1 VLNQDGF
8 SPYGKTYNRLKAF
21 YLKLISLNM
30 LISKFDLYKSE
41 WLELV
46 FDDRNKQYGAYE
58 LRQHNG
64 RTMVKAM
71 LIAFVSVI
79 SFALVVGILIK
90 PAVMKVGQIVKLTGV
105 PLINIK
111 PPVVVPPK
119 PIQHTS
125 STHAAL
131 PAVTPQAMT
140 KFVPLV
146 VTEKP
151 VTAEP
156 PKMSTLTGNIGSID
170 AKGPTGAASVDQPK
184 AGTGTVEGP
193 PNTGVVSDFKSL
205 EVMPVPY
212 GGASAWS
219 KFLSKNLRYPD
230 MAIDQHIQG
239 KVWVSF
245 IIEADGTLSHFKVE
259 RGVGYG
265 LDEEAL
271 RVLKM
276 APAWK
281 PGIQNGHPVRVQYTI
296 PINFQLSDEP

>member
-1 VLNQDGF
+1 
-8 SPYGKTYNRLKAF
+8 
-21 YLKLISLNM
+21 M

-41 WLELV
+41 WIELV
-46 FDDRNKQYGAYE
+46 FEDRNKKYGAYE

-71 LIAFVSVI
+71 LIAFISVI
-79 SFALVVGILIK
+79 SIVLILGLLIK
-90 PAVMKVGQIVKLTGV
+90 PAV
-105 PLINIK
+105 IK
-111 PPVVVPPK
+111 AVEVFKNTPVHISKYITPPVVIPPK
-119 PIQHTS
+119 AIPHTKAS
-125 STHAAL
+125 VAL
-131 PAVTPQAMT
+131 PASSPTAVH
-140 KFVPLV
+140 KFIPLV
-146 VTEKP
+146 ITEDNRA
-151 VTAEP
+151 AEP
-156 PKMSTLTGNIGSID
+156 PKEIDLKGGAIGPIESKGSISST
-170 AKGPTGAASVDQPK
+170 PTNYTPA
-184 AGTGTVEGP
+184 GP
-193 PNTGVVSDFKSL
+193 PSNGTETVTDFKSL

-245 IIEADGTLSHFKVE
+245 IIEADGALSHFKVE

-271 RVLKM
+271 RVLKL

-296 PINFQLSDEP
+296 PINFQLSDEQ

>member
-1 VLNQDGF
+1 
-8 SPYGKTYNRLKAF
+8 
-21 YLKLISLNM
+21 M

-58 LRQHNG
+58 LRQHYG
-64 RTMVKAM
+64 RTMVRAM
-71 LIAFVSVI
+71 LIAFTIVI
-79 SFALVVGILIK
+79 SAVLVLGFLIK
-90 PAVMKVGQIVKLTGV
+90 PAVTKAVEVFKTTPVHISKYIT
-105 PLINIK
+105 

-119 PIQHTS
+119 PLNHIKAS
-125 STHAAL
+125 
-131 PAVTPQAMT
+131 VTPVISTPTTMHQSA
-140 KFVPLV
+140 PLV
-146 VTEKP
+146 VVDDHK
-151 VTAEP
+151 AIDP
-156 PKMSTLTGNIGSID
+156 PKTKDLESGAIGPIEM
-170 AKGPTGAASVDQPK
+170 KGPANSPAVNS
-184 AGTGTVEGP
+184 GP
-193 PNTGVVSDFKSL
+193 PAGPASNGTETVTDFKSL

-245 IIEADGTLSHFKVE
+245 IIEADGKLSNFKVE

-271 RVLKM
+271 RVLKL

-281 PGIQNGHPVRVQYTI
+281 PGIQNGHAVRVQYTI
-296 PINFQLSDEP
+296 PINFLLTDEQ

>member
-1 VLNQDGF
+1 M
-8 SPYGKTYNRLKAF
+8 P
-21 YLKLISLNM
+21 
-30 LISKFDLYKSE
+30 ISKFDLYKSG

-46 FDDRNKQYGAYE
+46 FDNRNKQYGAYE
-58 LRQHNG
+58 LRQHYG

-71 LIAFVSVI
+71 LIAFISVI
-79 SFALVVGILIK
+79 SVVLVIGLLIK
-90 PAVMKVGQIVKLTGV
+90 PVV
-105 PLINIK
+105 IK
-111 PPVVVPPK
+111 ATEIFTSRPVHLMHYVEPPVVIPPK
-119 PIQHTS
+119 PITRIKTPS
-125 STHAAL
+125 VAL
-131 PAVTPQAMT
+131 PAAAPAAVH

-146 VTEKP
+146 VTEDSK
-151 VTAEP
+151 AIEP
-156 PKMSTLTGNIGSID
+156 PKAIDLKSGAIGPIDSKSPVTST
-170 AKGPTGAASVDQPK
+170 PTTYSPSSSPSSN
-184 AGTGTVEGP
+184 GTEI
-193 PNTGVVSDFKSL
+193 VSDFKSL

-212 GGASAWS
+212 GGASAWA

-259 RGVGYG
+259 RSVGYG

-271 RVLKM
+271 RVLKL

-296 PINFQLSDEP
+296 PINFQISDEQ

>member
-1 VLNQDGF
+1 
-8 SPYGKTYNRLKAF
+8 
-21 YLKLISLNM
+21 M

-46 FDDRNKQYGAYE
+46 FDNRNKQYGAYE

-71 LIAFVSVI
+71 LIAFISVI
-79 SFALVVGILIK
+79 SAVLMLGFLIK
-90 PAVMKVGQIVKLTGV
+90 PAVTKAVEVFKNTSVHISTYV
-105 PLINIK
+105 K
-111 PPVVVPPK
+111 PPVVIPPK
-119 PIQHTS
+119 PLNHIKAS
-125 STHAAL
+125 VAPIISTPTTMHQSA
-131 PAVTPQAMT
+131 
-140 KFVPLV
+140 PLV
-146 VTEKP
+146 VVEDHK
-151 VTAEP
+151 AIDP
-156 PKMSTLTGNIGSID
+156 PKNKDLESGAIGPID
-170 AKGPTGAASVDQPK
+170 MKGPANAPAT
-184 AGTGTVEGP
+184 
-193 PNTGVVSDFKSL
+193 NTGPAAGPAGPGVENAAVTDFKFL

-245 IIEADGTLSHFKVE
+245 IIEADGKLSNFKVE

-271 RVLKM
+271 RVLKL

>member
-1 VLNQDGF
+1 
-8 SPYGKTYNRLKAF
+8 
-21 YLKLISLNM
+21 M

-46 FDDRNKQYGAYE
+46 FYDRNKQYGAYE

-71 LIAFVSVI
+71 LIAFISVI
-79 SFALVVGILIK
+79 SAVLLLGFLIK
-90 PAVMKVGQIVKLTGV
+90 PAVTKAAEVFKNTSVHLSTY
-105 PLINIK
+105 IK
-111 PPVVVPPK
+111 PPVVIPPK
-119 PIQHTS
+119 AIPQTKAS
-125 STHAAL
+125 VAL
-131 PAVTPQAMT
+131 PPSSPTAMH

-146 VTEKP
+146 VTTDTK
-151 VTAEP
+151 AIEP
-156 PKMSTLTGNIGSID
+156 PKTKDLESGAIGPIESKVPTSST
-170 AKGPTGAASVDQPK
+170 PTNYSPPA
-184 AGTGTVEGP
+184 GP
-193 PNTGVVSDFKSL
+193 PSNGTETVTDFKFL

-245 IIEADGTLSHFKVE
+245 IIEADGKLSNFKVE

-271 RVLKM
+271 RVLKL

-281 PGIQNGHPVRVQYTI
+281 PGIQNGHPVRVQYNI
-296 PINFQLSDEP
+296 PINFQLTDEQ

>member
-1 VLNQDGF
+1 
-8 SPYGKTYNRLKAF
+8 
-21 YLKLISLNM
+21 M

-46 FDDRNKQYGAYE
+46 FDNRNKQYGAYE

-71 LIAFVSVI
+71 LIAFISVI
-79 SFALVVGILIK
+79 SAVLMLGFLIK
-90 PAVMKVGQIVKLTGV
+90 PAVTKAAEVFKNTSVHLSTFV
-105 PLINIK
+105 K
-111 PPVVVPPK
+111 PPVVIPPK
-119 PIQHTS
+119 IISQTKG
-125 STHAAL
+125 TVAL
-131 PAVTPQAMT
+131 PPPSPSTVH

-146 VTEKP
+146 VTADTKVP
-151 VTAEP
+151 DP
-156 PKMSTLTGNIGSID
+156 PKAID
-170 AKGPTGAASVDQPK
+170 LK
-184 AGTGTVEGP
+184 AGAIGPIESTGPASSTPSNYSPPSEGGTASNGTETV
-193 PNTGVVSDFKSL
+193 TDFKSL

-245 IIEADGTLSHFKVE
+245 IIEADGKLSNFKVE

-271 RVLKM
+271 RVLKL

>member
-1 VLNQDGF
+1 
-8 SPYGKTYNRLKAF
+8 
-21 YLKLISLNM
+21 M
-30 LISKFDLYKSE
+30 LIPKFDLYKSE

-58 LRQHNG
+58 LRQHYG

-71 LIAFVSVI
+71 LITFISVI
-79 SFALVVGILIK
+79 SIALVVGILIK
-90 PAVMKVGQIVKLTGV
+90 PAVTKATEIFTSRPVRLTRYV
-105 PLINIK
+105 A
-111 PPVVVPPK
+111 PPIVVPPK
-119 PIQHTS
+119 PI
-125 STHAAL
+125 THIKTPSVAMP
-131 PAVTPQAMT
+131 PASPTTMHKFVSFVVKPDPQA
-140 KFVPLV
+140 LV
-146 VTEKP
+146 
-151 VTAEP
+151 EP
-156 PKMSTLTGNIGSID
+156 PKTKDIQSGTIGPID
-170 AKGPTGAASVDQPK
+170 IKGPASAPANSSGPV
-184 AGTGTVEGP
+184 AGTAGPGTENATV
-193 PNTGVVSDFKSL
+193 TDFKFL

-245 IIEADGTLSHFKVE
+245 IIEADGKLSNFKVE

-271 RVLKM
+271 RVLKL

-296 PINFQLSDEP
+296 PINFQLTDEE

>member
-1 VLNQDGF
+1 
-8 SPYGKTYNRLKAF
+8 
-21 YLKLISLNM
+21 M

-71 LIAFVSVI
+71 LIAFISVI
-79 SFALVVGILIK
+79 SVVLILGFLIK
-90 PAVMKVGQIVKLTGV
+90 PAVVKAAAVFKTIPIHLY
-105 PLINIK
+105 NIK
-111 PPVVVPPK
+111 PPVVIPPK
-119 PIQHTS
+119 AIPQTRAS
-125 STHAAL
+125 MAL
-131 PAVTPQAMT
+131 PPSSPTAVH

-146 VTEKP
+146 VTIDTK
-151 VTAEP
+151 AIDP
-156 PKMSTLTGNIGSID
+156 PKTKDLESGAIGPIES
-170 AKGPTGAASVDQPK
+170 KGPTSSTPTNYSPPA
-184 AGTGTVEGP
+184 GP
-193 PNTGVVSDFKSL
+193 PSNGTETVPFSSL

-212 GGASAWS
+212 GGTSAWS

-245 IIEADGTLSHFKVE
+245 IIEADGKLSNFKVE

-271 RVLKM
+271 RVLKL

-296 PINFQLSDEP
+296 PINFQLTDEQ

>member
-1 VLNQDGF
+1 
-8 SPYGKTYNRLKAF
+8 
-21 YLKLISLNM
+21 M

-58 LRQHNG
+58 LRQHYG
-64 RTMVKAM
+64 RTMVRAM
-71 LIAFVSVI
+71 LIAFISVI
-79 SFALVVGILIK
+79 SVVLIVGFLIK
-90 PAVMKVGQIVKLTGV
+90 PAVVKAAAVFKSIPVHLY
-105 PLINIK
+105 NIK
-111 PPVVVPPK
+111 PPVVIPPK
-119 PIQHTS
+119 AIPQTKAS
-125 STHAAL
+125 VAL
-131 PAVTPQAMT
+131 PPTSPTAVH

-146 VTEKP
+146 VTIDTK
-151 VTAEP
+151 AIIDP
-156 PKMSTLTGNIGSID
+156 PKTKDLESGAIGPIESR
-170 AKGPTGAASVDQPK
+170 GPTSSTPTNYSPPAGPASN
-184 AGTGTVEGP
+184 GTETV
-193 PNTGVVSDFKSL
+193 TDFKFL

-245 IIEADGTLSHFKVE
+245 IIEADGKLSNFKVE

-271 RVLKM
+271 RVLKL

-281 PGIQNGHPVRVQYTI
+281 PGIQNGHPVRVQYNI
-296 PINFQLSDEP
+296 PINFQLTDEQ

>member
-1 VLNQDGF
+1 
-8 SPYGKTYNRLKAF
+8 
-21 YLKLISLNM
+21 M
-30 LISKFDLYKSE
+30 LIPKFDLCKSE

-71 LIAFVSVI
+71 LIAFLSITSIAVV
-79 SFALVVGILIK
+79 AGLVIK
-90 PAVMKVGQIVKLTGV
+90 PAVTKAGEIIKLTGV
-105 PLINIK
+105 PLLNIK

-125 STHAAL
+125 ASTAAPVVSTPTTMHRSAPMVVVDDSHA
-131 PAVTPQAMT
+131 T
-140 KFVPLV
+140 
-146 VTEKP
+146 
-151 VTAEP
+151 EP
-156 PKMSTLTGNIGSID
+156 PKNVDLKTGAIGPID
-170 AKGPTGAASVDQPK
+170 VKGPSNAPPTSSGGGGPVGPGAPGVANN
-184 AGTGTVEGP
+184 GP
-193 PNTGVVSDFKSL
+193 VTDFKSL

-212 GGASAWS
+212 GGASAWA

-265 LDEEAL
+265 LDEEAM

-281 PGIQNGHPVRVQYTI
+281 PGIQNGQPVRVQYTI
-296 PINFQLSDEP
+296 PINFQLTDEQ